1 MQSNNDLPN
10 QPLRRAGGIVAVER
24 SLAILDAFLGGE
36 HSRRLSELARGTGL
50 AKPTVLRNLVSLER
64 MGYVARLADGRYQLG
79 VRLLLLGEAYRAH
92 FRLEDHV
99 LPVLRRLAETT
110 GESASFQVMQ
120 DGKRLMLYRVEGQ
133 QTVRDVQD
141 LSGFLP
147 LDDAAISQALIRADW
162 AAAVAL
168 GRASVFYTAG
178 LGNRQTAS
186 MACAVHGVA
195 GVLRGAINISGPI
208 ERMAAADLPALA
220 GQVAAA
226 AGRISAALGAVM
238 PASIAPPELIRP

>member
-1 MQSNNDLPN
+1 MKTTAIAPVS
-10 QPLRRAGGIVAVER
+10 PLRQAGGIVAVER
-24 SLAILDAFLGGE
+24 SLAILNAFLGGE
-36 HSRRLSELARGTGL
+36 DSRGLSELARATGL

-79 VRLLLLGEAYRAH
+79 ARLLVLGDAYRAR

-99 LPVLRRLAETT
+99 LPVLRKLAAAT

-120 DGKRLMLYRVEGQ
+120 DGQRLMLYRIEGP

-147 LDDAAISQALIRADW
+147 LDGASISQALTRADW
-162 AAAVAL
+162 AADLAR
-168 GRASVFYTAG
+168 GRPCVFFTAG
-178 LGNRQTAS
+178 LTNRQTAS

-195 GVLRGAINISGPI
+195 GVLRGALNISGPV
-208 ERMAAADLPALA
+208 ERMATANLAALA
-220 GQVAAA
+220 GEVAAA
-226 AGRISAALGAVM
+226 AGRLSASLGASM
-238 PASIAPPELIRP
+238 PARPAAPELIRP